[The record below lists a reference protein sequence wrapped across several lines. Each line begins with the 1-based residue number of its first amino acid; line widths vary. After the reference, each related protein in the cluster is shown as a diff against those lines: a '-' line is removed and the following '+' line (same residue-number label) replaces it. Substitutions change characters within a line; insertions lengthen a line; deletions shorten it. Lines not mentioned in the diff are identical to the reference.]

1 MFARSCVTCNMS
13 DSSDLVLTKPEVKM
27 LLAAAPSHQNYT
39 DWPEEQINVSY
50 LLFFATDWKY

>member
-1 MFARSCVTCNMS
+1 MS